1 MTSRAG
7 RKRRSRAYTVR
18 ATMPST
24 TISPKVSKPRK
35 STSITLTTLVP
46 PPSLSARSRKKV
58 EVLSGKGRL
67 IMASASTVM
76 PPPAAMARAM
86 SRQRRSRVRR
96 SCACEEGRRFSS
108 RFGNQRS
115 PSRIRMVVTT
125 STTICVSARS
135 GAENHRNVMHTQS
148 PAAPASV
155 RAARRWYLA
164 CHAAATAQAPPITHS
179 TAKTGDSG
187 RPARSPMC
195 RPRNQ
200 SGQLLATTAAAT
212 SHSICHCSRLVDRA
226 RRPLRPPRLRRARA
240 PANRRSPSIRCIS
253 GGASSVPLARCQRSK
268 AYSTIPPAS
277 ATRLITS
284 GMFTPCQ
291 IGQAVFGQVAAHH
304 GPRCRCQEGADRP
317 CGQACPQSGTPVP
330 AAPRARASSAG
341 ARGA

>member
-1 MTSRAG
+1 
-7 RKRRSRAYTVR
+7 
-18 ATMPST
+18 MPST

-96 SCACEEGRRFSS
+96 SCAWEEGRRFSS
-108 RFGNQRS
+108 RLGNQRS
-115 PSRIRMVVTT
+115 PSRMRMVVTT

-164 CHAAATAQAPPITHS
+164 CHAAAKAQVPPITQS

-212 SHSICHCSRLVDRA
+212 SHSICHCSRLVDSA

-253 GGASSVPLARCQRSK
+253 GGASSVPLARCQRNK

-291 IGQAVFGQVAAHH
+291 MARLYSGKSPPTTGRAAAARKAPTDHAGSVPTITH
-304 GPRCRCQEGADRP
+304 TSTSSSTGTRIQ
-317 CGQACPQSGTPVP
+317 CGGSWGV
-330 AAPRARASSAG
+330 RGRSV
-341 ARGA
+341 ARGPQNTSTVKRSE